1 MALTQNG
8 QALENCV
15 RDLVALSTMPAWWIG
30 RPPEVVAE
38 SLRDL
43 LVSVTRAEMAS
54 VQLRERATGA
64 TKIAATHGKSQF
76 ADASLRSATLP
87 IGLYGELG
95 RVTVASSLPTF
106 PDEMDRLLMRVA
118 VNHVTVALQH
128 AELLQKHEVAERQLK
143 DVVGQQAVVARLGLG
158 GLKGRSL
165 DATLHDAVL
174 AIRETLQGDRA
185 EVFELDE
192 SGEQFVLRAE
202 SGWDDALAG
211 ATMSAGRET
220 EPGYAL
226 FASAPVVVR
235 DLRRETRFT
244 GPSLLHHEG
253 VVSGVS
259 VIIHWTHGVFGVL
272 GVHTLTQRNFS
283 DDDVHFLQAVANLLA
298 AAAERHRTEDERE
311 ELLKR
316 SAAAQAE
323 AEQASRVKSEF
334 LGMMSHELRT
344 PLNAIGGYAQ
354 LMEEEVRGPLTPE
367 QRSDLGRIRRSQR
380 YLLHVIDN
388 VLSFLKQGSGRVHYT
403 LEDVAVDAVIAD
415 VEEMIRPLLA
425 AKHLRYERIVGC
437 VELRAIADGDKLQ
450 QIVLNLLSNAT
461 KFTSPNGF
469 VRVECHGDDS
479 TVEIR
484 VADSGCGI
492 PSDRLESV
500 FEPFTQVSDGRTRVS
515 GGTGLGLTIS
525 REFALG
531 MGGQLRV
538 ESEVEKGSIFTVVLP
553 RGSA

>member
-1 MALTQNG
+1 
-8 QALENCV
+8 
-15 RDLVALSTMPAWWIG
+15 
-30 RPPEVVAE
+30 
-38 SLRDL
+38 
-43 LVSVTRAEMAS
+43 
-54 VQLRERATGA
+54 
-64 TKIAATHGKSQF
+64 
-76 ADASLRSATLP
+76 
-87 IGLYGELG
+87 
-95 RVTVASSLPTF
+95 
-106 PDEMDRLLMRVA
+106 
-118 VNHVTVALQH
+118 
-128 AELLQKHEVAERQLK
+128 
-143 DVVGQQAVVARLGLG
+143 
-158 GLKGRSL
+158 
-165 DATLHDAVL
+165 
-174 AIRETLQGDRA
+174 
-185 EVFELDE
+185 
-192 SGEQFVLRAE
+192 
-202 SGWDDALAG
+202 
-211 ATMSAGRET
+211 
-220 EPGYAL
+220 
-226 FASAPVVVR
+226 
-235 DLRRETRFT
+235 
-244 GPSLLHHEG
+244 
-253 VVSGVS
+253 VS